1 MDQQAPDRADIE
13 AAAERVAPHVR
24 VTPLLLPAAGSMGN
38 GSAGTD
44 WQPVLKL
51 EFLQHTGSFKARGAF
66 NNLLSRPV
74 GPAGVTAV
82 TGGNHGA
89 AVAYAARKLGIRA
102 RIFVPSYAPSAKV
115 ALIRSFGAVVEV
127 SPGDFHAA
135 LAACDAYVAASGA
148 LKVHPFSDPATIAGQ
163 GTLFREWQAQTAL
176 ESVVIAVG
184 GGGLIAG
191 AALWFHGQGVRVVGV
206 EPEGAAA
213 LTAALAAA
221 GPVDVE
227 NRSIAADALGAPNV
241 GPLVYGICAGG
252 LDRVVLVSDTAIRD
266 AQRMLWREF
275 RIAAEPGGATA
286 LAALL
291 SGAYRPAAGER
302 VGILL
307 CGANVDLAGLAGVM
321 AAG

>member
-74 GPAGVTAV
+74 GPSGVTAV

-89 AVAYAARKLGIRA
+89 AVAYAALQLGIRA

-213 LTAALAAA
+213 LTAALAAG
-221 GPVDVE
+221 GPV
-227 NRSIAADALGAPNV
+227 
-241 GPLVYGICAGG
+241 
-252 LDRVVLVSDTAIRD
+252 
-266 AQRMLWREF
+266 
-275 RIAAEPGGATA
+275 
-286 LAALL
+286 
-291 SGAYRPAAGER
+291 
-302 VGILL
+302 
-307 CGANVDLAGLAGVM
+307 
-321 AAG
+321 